1 MAFSEKSLAFL
12 FENRMHDS
20 RAWYQEH
27 KTQYQQS
34 VAQPCKALIQQV
46 QPYLAQIDPQISCTP
61 RCMSRIYRDTRFPR
75 IKACSAP
82 ASGVPSV
89 DHGTGENTLLFTLKP
104 DRRGSLTAAAFITQ
118 AQCKCSCCGK

>member
-27 KTQYQQS
+27 KTQYQQY

-61 RCMSRIYRDTRFPR
+61 RCMSRIYRDTRFSKDKSLFRTSFWCTFSRPR
-75 IKACSAP
+75 DGGEYP
-82 ASGVPSV
+82 VPPS
-89 DHGTGENTLLFTLKP
+89 
-104 DRRGSLTAAAFITQ
+104 R
-118 AQCKCSCCGK
+118 